1 MKNKISSQESR
12 IKDTYLNY
20 IMVAKARVSA

>member
-12 IKDTYLNY
+12 IKDIYLNY
-20 IMVAKARVSA
+20 IMAAKARVSA